1 MNDEKANEK
10 QYRNMRWKGNEPVR
24 PIDENHLS
32 TQKQGLQ
39 GALISEPSIPSE
51 MLTSDPP
58 LTPPQR
64 AFAERERV
72 KKIER
77 QRKVLW
83 RTSCF
88 GVSYVTFIDR
98 TRLIIYRMDCIFYE
112 LHKFAVTYYSY
123 LGISIFYRDPYS
135 NFCVYTL

>member
-64 AFAERERV
+64 AFAERESQ
-72 KKIER
+72 KN
-77 QRKVLW
+77 RKTEKGIMAHFLF
-83 RTSCF
+83 RS
-88 GVSYVTFIDR
+88 
-98 TRLIIYRMDCIFYE
+98 E
-112 LHKFAVTYYSY
+112 LCD
-123 LGISIFYRDPYS
+123 FYRS
-135 NFCVYTL
+135 NSAYYL

>member
-1 MNDEKANEK
+1 
-10 QYRNMRWKGNEPVR
+10 MRWKGNEPAR

-64 AFAERERV
+64 ACRERES
-72 KKIER
+72 
-77 QRKVLW
+77 QRNRKTEKGRYYGALL
-83 RTSCF
+83 
-88 GVSYVTFIDR
+88 VS
-98 TRLIIYRMDCIFYE
+98 E
-112 LHKFAVTYYSY
+112 
-123 LGISIFYRDPYS
+123 
-135 NFCVYTL
+135 